1 MITFSLIMKVIGIFM
16 MVMIIL
22 WFLGWLKLCREY
34 RFSEG
39 YDRELE
45 SDYQAMKILLSEMKM
60 RWHDAI
66 YCF

>member
-1 MITFSLIMKVIGIFM
+1 MIIFSLIM
-16 MVMIIL
+16 MVVIIL

-45 SDYQAMKILLSEMKM
+45 SDYQAMKTYFQK
-60 RWHDAI
+60 
-66 YCF
+66 

>member
-1 MITFSLIMKVIGIFM
+1 MVERIVKWNDLIKGGKMITFSLIMKVIGIFM

-39 YDRELE
+39 YDR
-45 SDYQAMKILLSEMKM
+45 
-60 RWHDAI
+60 
-66 YCF
+66 

>member
-45 SDYQAMKILLSEMKM
+45 SDYQAMKIYFQK
-60 RWHDAI
+60 
-66 YCF
+66 